1 MLPLQKKPN
10 ATECFDH
17 RTINLLSHASKIL
30 LRILNNRIE
39 TKARGFIGDTQ
50 FGFRRGCGT
59 RDAVG
64 VVRMLC
70 ERSLELD
77 NEVFI
82 CFVDFEKA
90 FDRVNWVKMMDILKI
105 IGVDWRDRRLIS
117 NLYMN
122 QIVTVKIGEEFS
134 EPGVIGRGVR
144 QGCCLSPLLF
154 SLYSEMMMIEALDDI
169 EEGIKIG
176 GRLLQ
181 DVRFADDQAMVSS
194 REAGLQR
201 LLDRLVETAKTYD
214 MKVNVKKTKVMK
226 VSRQGKRD
234 INIFIDGKRVEQ
246 VTCFK

>member
-1 MLPLQKKPN
+1 M
-10 ATECFDH
+10 
-17 RTINLLSHASKIL
+17 R
-30 LRILNNRIE
+30 
-39 TKARGFIGDTQ
+39 
-50 FGFRRGCGT
+50 T

-105 IGVDWRDRRLIS
+105 IGVDWRDRSLIS

-134 EPGVIGRGVR
+134 EPGVIGREVR
-144 QGCCLSPLLF
+144 QGCCHSPLLF

-169 EEGIKIG
+169 EEGVKIG
-176 GRLLQ
+176 
-181 DVRFADDQAMVSS
+181 
-194 REAGLQR
+194 
-201 LLDRLVETAKTYD
+201 
-214 MKVNVKKTKVMK
+214 
-226 VSRQGKRD
+226 
-234 INIFIDGKRVEQ
+234 
-246 VTCFK
+246 